1 MSEVIVITSG
11 KGGVEMCIRDSQY
24 IIGEERSFTI
34 IAYPVPEIGEKFEE
48 IFAETVKINTLDY
61 TLYQNMQQKI
71 IDVLDQ
77 AEKVHITGKN
87 NNKTDLYVS
96 IWPLKDATKESAFE
110 NCVADVNIPVGEV
123 FTSPVLKG
131 TTGKLF
137 VSQVDVYKRQA
148 YRRTA
153 SHCGAS
159 WKWIPKEREK
169 SLFDRRRNRNTS
181 NVTACKRVKL

>member
-1 MSEVIVITSG
+1 
-11 KGGVEMCIRDSQY
+11 
-24 IIGEERSFTI
+24 
-34 IAYPVPEIGEKFEE
+34 
-48 IFAETVKINTLDY
+48 
-61 TLYQNMQQKI
+61 MQQKI

-87 NNKTDLYVS
+87 GNKTDLYVS

-137 VSQVDVYKRQA
+137 VSQVYLNELKYLNLEIDFEDGMIKEYTCTNLKKR
-148 YRRTA
+148 
-153 SHCGAS
+153 
-159 WKWIPKEREK
+159 K
-169 SLFDRRRNRNTS
+169 SAENIS
-181 NVTACKRVKL
+181 KRMS

>member
-1 MSEVIVITSG
+1 MSMSGQITN
-11 KGGVEMCIRDSQY
+11 QY

-96 IWPLKDATKESAFE
+96 IWPLKDTTKK
-110 NCVADVNIPVGEV
+110 NLH
-123 FTSPVLKG
+123 LK
-131 TTGKLF
+131 T
-137 VSQVDVYKRQA
+137 VWQMSISR
-148 YRRTA
+148 
-153 SHCGAS
+153 
-159 WKWIPKEREK
+159 
-169 SLFDRRRNRNTS
+169 
-181 NVTACKRVKL
+181 

>member
-1 MSEVIVITSG
+1 MIRHMWRDAGSNENFFEEMKKLANGQAGPAVIEVFGEIPFSPETKKEVLKLDEKQQQLSVYDMSMSGQITN
-11 KGGVEMCIRDSQY
+11 QY

-87 NNKTDLYVS
+87 GNKTDLYVS
-96 IWPLKDATKESAFE
+96 IWPLKDATKGI
-110 NCVADVNIPVGEV
+110 CI
-123 FTSPVLKG
+123 
-131 TTGKLF
+131 
-137 VSQVDVYKRQA
+137 
-148 YRRTA
+148 
-153 SHCGAS
+153 
-159 WKWIPKEREK
+159 
-169 SLFDRRRNRNTS
+169 
-181 NVTACKRVKL
+181 